1 MEGKARPPSPS
12 PSASRTDSS
21 RQPQQGSLVGRRGLA
36 SAAEEGALPEPQSA
50 GRRLARLAVKA
61 GGANL
66 LAGGGAG
73 QPVAVARLEQKLPAG
88 LLVRHAR
95 DDAADRENRA
105 ELELSLR
112 SDLTGPSPRSSR
124 AATAAPVRAAT
135 CWSQR
140 QQQVWNVVETLES
153 APSPW
158 PGIQFSLLMNSSNCM
173 RNLTKLVIRD
183 PGRQDRM
190 AW

>member
-1 MEGKARPPSPS
+1 MDGKPRHLHLLPARAEPTRAGNQCKVRWSE
-12 PSASRTDSS
+12 DVGWL
-21 RQPQQGSLVGRRGLA
+21 RQLR
-36 SAAEEGALPEPQSA
+36 SA
-50 GRRLARLAVKA
+50 GRRRCR
-61 GGANL
+61 
-66 LAGGGAG
+66 

-95 DDAADRENRA
+95 DDVAGREKRA

-140 QQQVWNVVETLES
+140 QQQVWNVVETLEP
-153 APSPW
+153 APSLW

>member
-1 MEGKARPPSPS
+1 MEGEAPPPSPR
-12 PSASRTDSS
+12 PSASRADSS

-61 GGANL
+61 GGADL

-95 DDAADRENRA
+95 DDV
-105 ELELSLR
+105 
-112 SDLTGPSPRSSR
+112 PS
-124 AATAAPVRAAT
+124 
-135 CWSQR
+135 R
-140 QQQVWNVVETLES
+140 QPQQGSVD
-153 APSPW
+153 
-158 PGIQFSLLMNSSNCM
+158 GKQ
-173 RNLTKLVIRD
+173 
-183 PGRQDRM
+183 GRQGS
-190 AW
+190 

>member
-1 MEGKARPPSPS
+1 MEGEARPPSPS

-36 SAAEEGALPEPQSA
+36 SAAEEGALPEPQPA

-61 GGANL
+61 GGADL

-140 QQQVWNVVETLES
+140 QQQVWNVVETLRVRSLPLARHPIFS
-153 APSPW
+153 ADGLLQLHEEPDEASHTR
-158 PGIQFSLLMNSSNCM
+158 PGPPKQ
-173 RNLTKLVIRD
+173 
-183 PGRQDRM
+183 G
-190 AW
+190 